1 MQNEELAKEL
11 HKPNIRKFENR
22 KVHSSFI
29 NNTDLV
35 QFSVKV
41 FPAFFFKSSIFP
53 SNFSKIYIFFPA
65 QKYRKRIKF
74 QHTSTSIL
82 SPMKRLKY
90 KFQLYLPLLI

>member
-41 FPAFFFKSSIFP
+41 VYFPAIFL
-53 SNFSKIYIFFPA
+53 KYIFF
-65 QKYRKRIKF
+65 F
-74 QHTSTSIL
+74 QHRSIENASNSSTQVL
-82 SPMKRLKY
+82 AFCRP
-90 KFQLYLPLLI
+90 